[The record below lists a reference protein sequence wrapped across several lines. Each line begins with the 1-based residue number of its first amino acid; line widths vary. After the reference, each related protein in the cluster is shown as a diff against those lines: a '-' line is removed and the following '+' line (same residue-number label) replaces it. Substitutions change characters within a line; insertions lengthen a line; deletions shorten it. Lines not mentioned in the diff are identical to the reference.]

1 MQTEAVAGRRQAHEY
16 ETIYLLSPQTPPTE
30 AARVSDRVEEVVRR
44 LEGKLL
50 KVDNWGKRRLAY
62 PIRKNT
68 RGIFIY
74 FRYVGF
80 NDIVAEIER
89 NLRLLD
95 PVVRFQTVR
104 VRGDVD
110 VTTYQVDPAEVKFDH
125 LEVTEEEEEEETL
138 DRRLVFD
145 VESAPPAMPGE
156 DEDDVDVV
164 PDVDAADAVDA
175 VDPEVSTGGDEE
187 V

>member
-1 MQTEAVAGRRQAHEY
+1 MQTEATSRRQAHEY
-16 ETIYLLSPQTPPTE
+16 ETIYLLQPQTPPTE
-30 AARVSDRVEEVVRR
+30 AAKVSDRVEDVVRR

-74 FRYVGF
+74 FKYVGF

-95 PVVRFQTVR
+95 PVMRFQTVR
-104 VRGDVD
+104 VRG
-110 VTTYQVDPAEVKFDH
+110 QVDPSAYAIDPEEVKFDH
-125 LEVTEEEEEEETL
+125 LEVTEDEPEEDS
-138 DRRLVFD
+138 DRRLFGS
-145 VESAPPAMPGE
+145 ESSPPPSA
-156 DEDDVDVV
+156 DEDDDVSSDLE
-164 PDVDAADAVDA
+164 PEAEADADA
-175 VDPEVSTGGDEE
+175 EAGAAPETSGADEE
-187 V
+187 